1 MYFVY
6 LAIVKKSPNDFIT
19 RAHLD
24 VLWGRVILKDV
35 PEQVGYLAN
44 QLTRLDSSPQ
54 FMKAVPDPGI

>member
-6 LAIVKKSPNDFIT
+6 SAIVKKSPNNFIT

-24 VLWGRVILKDV
+24 VLWGCVTLKDV

-44 QLTRLDSSPQ
+44 QLARFDSSPSS
-54 FMKAVPDPGI
+54 